1 MNPYES
7 PNTQGLTSA
16 VPRRRLDPGV
26 VLIGIVIFGAFIAS
40 IIGQFVPTVN
50 DYLTPRFGS
59 IGLLL
64 SVNSLFF
71 IGMWVKEPTRQAL
84 VSASSMTCAI
94 GLINACVLLVVGTVD
109 VVQNAFIDRLHSA
122 WLWSVAPYLI
132 AGAYIA
138 LAALRHQN
146 TDSGE
151 PAVEP

>member
-7 PNTQGLTSA
+7 PNTQGLTLA
-16 VPRRRLDPGV
+16 VPNRRDLGV
-26 VLIGIVIFGAFIAS
+26 LLIGFLLIGACVVSVIAIVSPAVNEFIM
-40 IIGQFVPTVN
+40 
-50 DYLTPRFGS
+50 PRFGS